1 MEKPKRDEAQEGGES
16 WARFE
21 RAVDAA
27 VKSGP
32 KHKSAKPAKSA
43 EQMKDAKNADD
54 KRDSGDNRG
63 GNRGD

>member
-1 MEKPKRDEAQEGGES
+1 MKRPRYSKAEEIELVPDA

-32 KHKSAKPAKSA
+32 KHRLKAGEKRPLERGSGGKRKLRSAPK
-43 EQMKDAKNADD
+43 
-54 KRDSGDNRG
+54 GRG
-63 GNRGD
+63 

>member
-1 MEKPKRDEAQEGGES
+1 MAKSGKKTDELHEDA

-32 KHKSAKPAKSA
+32 KHRIKPKKSPKKKRAAK
-43 EQMKDAKNADD
+43 
-54 KRDSGDNRG
+54 
-63 GNRGD
+63 

>member
-1 MEKPKRDEAQEGGES
+1 VGDKIGRRGNEHSKRKNENDASNEA

-32 KHKSAKPAKSA
+32 KHKAPVNEPAKKMRPAKSRK
-43 EQMKDAKNADD
+43 EEKPE
-54 KRDSGDNRG
+54 
-63 GNRGD
+63 

>member
-1 MEKPKRDEAQEGGES
+1 MKVPKSSVDNDKPDAHPDA

-32 KHKSAKPAKSA
+32 KHKAKANPKPPTPSGGG
-43 EQMKDAKNADD
+43 KT
-54 KRDSGDNRG
+54 KRESK
-63 GNRGD
+63 